1 MSNKVKFLAE
11 EIDGKIKIEV
21 EGSVKDLV
29 NLIASAI
36 DDSEDI
42 ERIFMLAFLA
52 VKAANSE
59 NDEDD
64 NLNEILSKMKPK
76 AEA

>member
-11 EIDGKIKIEV
+11 EIDSKIKIEV

-52 VKAANSE
+52 VKAASSE

-64 NLNEILSKMKPK
+64 NLNEILSKMKPT
-76 AEA
+76 AQA

>member
-21 EGSVKDLV
+21 EGSLKDLV

-36 DDSEDI
+36 DDNEDI
-42 ERIFMLAFLA
+42 ERIFMLSFLA
-52 VKAANSE
+52 VKVANSE
-59 NDEDD
+59 TDNDDD
-64 NLNEILSKMKPK
+64 LTDILSKIIPV
-76 AEA
+76 AQA

>member
-52 VKAANSE
+52 VKAASSE

-64 NLNEILSKMKPK
+64 NLNEILSKMKPT
-76 AEA
+76 AQA

>member
-21 EGSVKDLV
+21 EGSLKDLV

-36 DDSEDI
+36 DDNEDI
-42 ERIFMLAFLA
+42 ERIFMLSFLA

-59 NDEDD
+59 TDNGDD
-64 NLNEILSKMKPK
+64 LTDILSKIKPV
-76 AEA
+76 AQA

>member
-59 NDEDD
+59 NNEDD